1 MQPSMPSPLG
11 GLRVLV
17 VEDEYMVADHIGM
30 LLEDLGCEVAGFAA
44 TVAEALDLVRSEQ
57 LDGVLL
63 DGNLNGEKIDA
74 VADLLAARDIPFAF
88 VSGYDRD
95 HLPQGHANRPM
106 LGKPFRAADVRAML
120 HRLAG
125 EAHAVPR

>member
-1 MQPSMPSPLG
+1 MQPSTPSPLG

-30 LLEDLGCEVAGFAA
+30 LLEDLGCVVAGFAS

-63 DGNLNGEKIDA
+63 DGNLNGDSSGP
-74 VADLLAARDIPFAF
+74 VAIELRLRSIPFVVATGYGPLELNAEALNGAPRLAKPFSTFDFERTLLAAF
-88 VSGYDRD
+88 
-95 HLPQGHANRPM
+95 RP
-106 LGKPFRAADVRAML
+106 
-120 HRLAG
+120 
-125 EAHAVPR
+125 

>member
-1 MQPSMPSPLG
+1 MQPSTPSPLG

-30 LLEDLGCEVAGFAA
+30 LLEDLGCVVAGFAS

-63 DGNLNGEKIDA
+63 DGNLNGDSSGPVAIELRAQSIPFVVATGYGQLELNA
-74 VADLLAARDIPFAF
+74 VALNGAPRLA
-88 VSGYDRD
+88 
-95 HLPQGHANRPM
+95 
-106 LGKPFRAADVRAML
+106 KPFSNVEFERTLVAAFLR
-120 HRLAG
+120 
-125 EAHAVPR
+125 